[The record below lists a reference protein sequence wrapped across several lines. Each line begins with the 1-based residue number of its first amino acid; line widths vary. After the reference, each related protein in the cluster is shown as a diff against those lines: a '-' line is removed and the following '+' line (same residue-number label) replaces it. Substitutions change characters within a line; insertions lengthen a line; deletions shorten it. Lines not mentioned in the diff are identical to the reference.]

1 MNVSAPGLRNGR
13 PPGSGSPA
21 TIPPASFRPASGA
34 FSGFR
39 PESRPTVL
47 RRTGRSSAKR
57 PAERVS
63 RQKYN
68 GTPCRPPTKMLLSH
82 DKLTRVNPYPRIR
95 PKSRPSRR
103 GRTAATDTPGRTV
116 GAAFLPD
123 AARSPAG
130 GPAMRAEA
138 PKCAKAL
145 RMFADTRLNIT
156 FADADRLLSDTG
168 AAGQTQQT
176 NG

>member
-1 MNVSAPGLRNGR
+1 MNASRPGLRNGR
-13 PPGSGSPA
+13 PPGSEA
-21 TIPPASFRPASGA
+21 PPRFHRPRSAPLPGA

-39 PESRPTVL
+39 PESRPTVI

-103 GRTAATDTPGRTV
+103 GRTAATDTPGRVPSGRGTV
-116 GAAFLPD
+116 PGRRPRD
-123 AARSPAG
+123 AGR
-130 GPAMRAEA
+130 GPRRVR
-138 PKCAKAL
+138 KAL

>member
-1 MNVSAPGLRNGR
+1 MFFSRVNVSRPGFRNGR
-13 PPGSGSPA
+13 PPGSEA
-21 TIPPASFRPASGA
+21 PPRFHRPRSAPLPGA

-138 PKCAKAL
+138 PEVCEKPCACL
-145 RMFADTRLNIT
+145 QIRD
-156 FADADRLLSDTG
+156 
-168 AAGQTQQT
+168 
-176 NG
+176 